1 MNYSKTKKKFELF
14 WANFWAGPFSCF
26 SFDPQNDPQSRSF
39 FKKNFSHVNSL
50 DPRIILSQFPEDP
63 FSTSYIGHVGQRLP
77 KILTFYWAQKSTLCH
92 SYDPPKPG
100 VDRADYDFFGSKI
113 AKNCLKTPKVDSM
126 CLQNGRKLCPINFCG
141 ISEPPNWGKR
151 LNLTSLRSKLPKIT
165 QKGQN
170 EALHPQK

>member
-1 MNYSKTKKKFELF
+1 MNYSKTKKKFELI

-50 DPRIILSQFPEDP
+50 DPRIILSRFPEDP

-100 VDRADYDFFGSKI
+100 GEMANCDLFGVKI
-113 AKNCLKTPKVDSM
+113 AKNSQKTPKIRFETIHKCMKMMSNQFFV
-126 CLQNGRKLCPINFCG
+126 
-141 ISEPPNWGKR
+141 
-151 LNLTSLRSKLPKIT
+151 TSVTPQT
-165 QKGQN
+165 KG
-170 EALHPQK
+170 

>member
-26 SFDPQNDPQSRSF
+26 SFDPQNDPQSSSF
-39 FKKNFSHVNSL
+39 FKIFFSHVTSL

-113 AKNCLKTPKVDSM
+113 AKNCLKTPKM
-126 CLQNGRKLCPINFCG
+126 RFWL
-141 ISEPPNWGKR
+141 
-151 LNLTSLRSKLPKIT
+151 
-165 QKGQN
+165 
-170 EALHPQK
+170 PQKSGKAMSNQFLSLL